1 MWKSYKKEKGSVL
14 LVTRKRTLSDET
26 KISGTDKTLI
36 DFWNWGFSDLLS
48 NSLRGIFAEF
58 LVGSALDCLN
68 QSRIEWDAYDLIY
81 RGIKIEVKSAAYVQS
96 WHTDTFSKISFN
108 IGAKREYSYTTRKY
122 STEIR
127 RHADVYIFCLL
138 KEKDID
144 TIGPLDINQWEF
156 YIVLTKVLDQ
166 RYPSQKTI
174 SLSSLSKIAKPLKY
188 VEIKQRIDEIT

>member
-1 MWKSYKKEKGSVL
+1 M
-14 LVTRKRTLSDET
+14 TRKRTLSDET

>member
-1 MWKSYKKEKGSVL
+1 MY
-14 LVTRKRTLSDET
+14 RKRTISDET
-26 KISGTDKTLI
+26 NISGTDKTLI

-81 RGIKIEVKSAAYVQS
+81 RAKKIEVKSAAYVQS
-96 WHTDTFSKISFN
+96 WHTDTFSKIGFS

-127 RHADVYIFCLL
+127 RHADIYIFCLL

-144 TIGPLDINQWEF
+144 TLDPLNVSHWEF
-156 YIVLTKVLDQ
+156 YIVLTKILDE
-166 RYPSQKTI
+166 RFPTQKTI
-174 SLSSLSKIAKPLKY
+174 SLSSLSKIAKPVRY
-188 VEIKQRIDEIT
+188 GEIKPKIDETI

>member
-1 MWKSYKKEKGSVL
+1 M
-14 LVTRKRTLSDET
+14 LVSRKRTLSDET
-26 KISGTDKTLI
+26 KICGTDKTLI

-48 NSLRGIFAEF
+48 NSLRGVFAEF

-68 QSRIEWDAYDLIY
+68 QKRIEWDAYDLIY
-81 RGIKIEVKSAAYVQS
+81 RGKKIEVKSAAYVQS

-138 KEKDID
+138 KEQDID
-144 TIGPLDINQWEF
+144 TLDPLNVSHWEF
-156 YIVLTKVLDQ
+156 YIVLTKILDE
-166 RYPSQKTI
+166 RFPSQKTI
-174 SLSSLSKIAKPLKY
+174 SLSSLSKIAKPVRY
-188 VEIKQRIDEIT
+188 GEIKPKIEGII

>member
-1 MWKSYKKEKGSVL
+1 MS
-14 LVTRKRTLSDET
+14 RRPLSDET

-48 NSLRGIFAEF
+48 NSLRGVLAEF

-81 RGIKIEVKSAAYVQS
+81 REKKIEVKSAAYIQS
-96 WHTDTFSKISFN
+96 WHTGTFSKISFN
-108 IGAKREYSYTTRKY
+108 IGAKREYSYTNMKY

-138 KEKDID
+138 KEQDID
-144 TIGPLDINQWEF
+144 TLDPLNVSHWEF
-156 YIVLTKVLDQ
+156 YIVLTEILDE
-166 RYPSQKTI
+166 RFPAQKTI
-174 SLSSLSKIAKPLKY
+174 SLSALSKIAKPVRY
-188 VEIKQRIDEIT
+188 GEIKPKIDEII